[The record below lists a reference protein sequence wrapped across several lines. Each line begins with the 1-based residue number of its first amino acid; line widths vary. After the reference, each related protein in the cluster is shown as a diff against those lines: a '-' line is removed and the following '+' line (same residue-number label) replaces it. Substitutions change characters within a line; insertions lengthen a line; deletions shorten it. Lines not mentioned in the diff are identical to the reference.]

1 MATTTRRSSA
11 LVSAGILLSRVS
23 GLLRERAVGHF
34 LSLTP
39 AANAF
44 AYAFRIPNILQNLLG
59 EGVLSASF
67 IPVHVRLLDAGREED
82 ARRLAGTVLG
92 LLAAT
97 AGTAAVAMVLLAEPL
112 ASLLAPGKDQA
123 FQQLVAS
130 LLRIVAPGLALLVI
144 SAWCLGVLNSHR
156 RFFLSYVAPVV
167 WNLAQ
172 IVLLVVAGIMWLED
186 PTAPCG
192 PTPDLG
198 CSAPDAVL
206 ASLAR
211 ALAWG
216 TLVGGALQ
224 VLVQVPTV
232 RSLTPGV
239 RPQLGPIGPHVREV
253 VRAFLPVVTG
263 RGVVQLATFVDLV
276 LASLLAG
283 AALATLQK
291 VTILAVLPVSLF
303 GMAVAAAELPEL
315 SSDGTRAD
323 LATVRRRVNDG
334 LERAAFYVLPTL
346 IGFVVLGDVL
356 VAALLGSGAFGP
368 SESQLVWLVLIGS
381 TVGLLATTSS
391 RLLQSVLYGG
401 GDTRSPARI
410 AILRV
415 TISSVLGLV
424 LMFQF
429 DRIQVFATGLALA
442 EGASLPAFGPVSADL
457 RDLDEIFR
465 LGALGITAAAS
476 IGALV
481 EYRLLREL
489 VERRT
494 AGEVRIGGNGRWRLF
509 GAGFVALVAAVLVRP
524 LATGL
529 TPVLGGAVAVAAV
542 ATAHI
547 GAGLALGVDEAR
559 ALWAAGTS
567 RLRR

>member
-1 MATTTRRSSA
+1 MTSTTRRSSA

-23 GLLRERAVGHF
+23 GLVRERAVGHF
-34 LSLTP
+34 LGLSP

-44 AYAFRIPNILQNLLG
+44 AYAFRIPNVLQNLLG

-67 IPVHVRLLDAGREED
+67 IPVHVGLLDDGREED

-92 LLAAT
+92 LLAAV
-97 AGTAAVAMVLLAEPL
+97 AGAAAVLMVLLAGPL
-112 ASLLAPGKDQA
+112 SVLLVPGKDAA
-123 FQQLVAS
+123 FQELVAS

-156 RFFLSYVAPVV
+156 QFFLSYVAPVV

-172 IVLLVVAGIMWLED
+172 IVVLVGAGFYYLDDI
-186 PTAPCG
+186 TQPCG
-192 PTPDLG
+192 PDPAAG
-198 CSAPDAVL
+198 CAADPAVL
-206 ASLAR
+206 AALAQ

-224 VLVQVPTV
+224 VLVQLPAV
-232 RSLTPGV
+232 RRLTPGL
-239 RPQLGPIGPHVREV
+239 RPSIGPIGTHVRQV
-253 VRAFLPVVTG
+253 VRAFVPVVTG

-315 SSDGTRAD
+315 SSAKAGD
-323 LATVRRRVNDG
+323 LAAVRRRIDTG
-334 LERAAFYVLPTL
+334 LERAAFYVLPTM

-356 VAALLGSGAFGP
+356 VAALFRSGAFGTA
-368 SESQLVWLVLIGS
+368 ETRLVWIVLLGA
-381 TVGLLATTSS
+381 TAGLLATTSS

-410 AILRV
+410 AIARV
-415 TISSVLGLV
+415 VLASLLGIV

-429 DRIQVFATGLALA
+429 DRFELAVGGGIALA
-442 EGASLPAFGPVSADL
+442 AGADLPAFGPVSATI
-457 RDLDEIFR
+457 RDLPDVFR
-465 LGALGITAAAS
+465 LGALGLTIAS
-476 IGALV
+476 AVGALV

-494 AGEVRIGGNGRWRLF
+494 EGRIRIGGPTRGRLLLAG
-509 GAGFVALVAAVLVRP
+509 GAAAVVAVLVRP
-524 LATGL
+524 VATSL
-529 TPVLGGAVAVAAV
+529 PPVVGGVVGVAAV
-542 ATAHI
+542 ATVHI
-547 GAGLALGVDEAR
+547 GVGIALGLDEAR
-559 ALWAAGTS
+559 ALWATATS
-567 RLRR
+567 RLSR